1 MFQHGSILS
10 KDAVPNHWSMVHALQ
25 FISIIYRLNIKYEPC
40 KEGISPKHYCEIL
53 LPTDYRG
60 KL

>member
-10 KDAVPNHWSMVHALQ
+10 KDAVPNHWTMVHALQ

-40 KEGISPKHYCEIL
+40 KEGIIP
-53 LPTDYRG
+53 
-60 KL
+60 